1 MNENICVIGE
11 QHWIPEP
18 IHVENH
24 ISFASLENKF
34 AAKNIEGYG
43 TWAVKSFHYTVEL
56 PMFL

>member
-1 MNENICVIGE
+1 MKTFGE

-24 ISFASLENKF
+24 ISFTNLENKF
-34 AAKNIEGYG
+34 VAKNIEGYG

-56 PMFL
+56 PIFL